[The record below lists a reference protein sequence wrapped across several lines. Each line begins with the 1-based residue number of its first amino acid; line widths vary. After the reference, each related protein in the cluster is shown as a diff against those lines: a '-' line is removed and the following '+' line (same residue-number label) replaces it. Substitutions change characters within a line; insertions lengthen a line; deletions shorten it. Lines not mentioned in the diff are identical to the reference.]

1 MKLYQL
7 FGNARLL
14 RLVAPFMAIVL
25 LQAFVAGISLN
36 VLSSVRAYVGGESLW
51 SKGQKEAIH
60 SLYLFSGTAKPEFY
74 DQYERA
80 IAVPLGDRR
89 ARLALEQ
96 TPPDIKTAREGLL
109 RGGINADDID
119 GMIWLFRYYRDLPA
133 FKKAINHWRATDPM
147 LTELINLAN
156 AIHTENA
163 MGPAAPE
170 IADEY
175 RVELNRLNARIAPE
189 AMAFSA
195 SLGDGSRQIKIVLTI
210 VNLFTAGL
218 LVLVQYFYVHHFLAQ
233 RQKDEDALKAS
244 KERVQITLA
253 SIGDAVISTD
263 SLGYVEY
270 MNPAAETLVSRRMVD
285 SKGLPLT
292 SLFKIV
298 DEQTGEISE
307 CPIERARNGH
317 GAISK
322 SHMLQRNDST
332 SVAVSV
338 VGAPLHEDGEFAGV
352 VLVLRDMT
360 SEREYIAQLSWQAS
374 HCSLTNLA
382 NRREFEHRLQQT
394 LLQLESADAQSRA
407 LMFIDLDQFKIIN
420 DTCGHAAGDKLL
432 CEISDLLRRQTR
444 SGDLLARLGGDEFA
458 VLLNHTDI
466 EQAAL
471 SAERIRQAIQDL
483 NFVWNGRAFNVTA
496 SIGLVYLLQ
505 GRATMDE
512 TVRTAD
518 LACYMA
524 KEKGR
529 NRIQIHNPGDTELQ
543 HRFGE
548 MAWVQHIREALEE
561 QRFCLY
567 AQKIAA
573 LNGNDGDGAHLELL
587 LRLRDREGRLVPPG
601 DFIPAAERYG
611 LMPLIDRWVVRH
623 AFETLATRLRRSSSN
638 IATCAINLSGAT
650 FNDDGFVDYVFEQL
664 HLHGIP
670 PTMICFE
677 ITETSAIADLDN
689 ANRFINVLQ
698 KLGCR
703 FSLDDFG
710 SGMSSFGYLKNLS
723 VDYLKIDGGFV
734 KDMLDDPIDHAMVEM
749 ISRIGKVMGK
759 QTIAEFVENDA
770 ILQALRDIG
779 VDYAQGYGVG
789 RPEPFDAFTGVEST
803 SDAMSRRVA

>member
-1 MKLYQL
+1 
-7 FGNARLL
+7 
-14 RLVAPFMAIVL
+14 
-25 LQAFVAGISLN
+25 
-36 VLSSVRAYVGGESLW
+36 
-51 SKGQKEAIH
+51 
-60 SLYLFSGTAKPEFY
+60 
-74 DQYERA
+74 
-80 IAVPLGDRR
+80 
-89 ARLALEQ
+89 
-96 TPPDIKTAREGLL
+96 
-109 RGGINADDID
+109 
-119 GMIWLFRYYRDLPA
+119 
-133 FKKAINHWRATDPM
+133 
-147 LTELINLAN
+147 
-156 AIHTENA
+156 
-163 MGPAAPE
+163 
-170 IADEY
+170 
-175 RVELNRLNARIAPE
+175 
-189 AMAFSA
+189 MAFSA

-210 VNLFTAGL
+210 VNLFTVGL
-218 LVLVQYFYVHHFLAQ
+218 LVLVQYLYVRHFLAQ
-233 RQKDEDALKAS
+233 RQKDEDALKVE
-244 KERVQITLA
+244 KERAQITLA

-263 SLGYVEY
+263 AHGNVAY
-270 MNPAAETLVSRRMVD
+270 MNPAAETLIARRIPEA
-285 SKGLPLT
+285 KGFPLT
-292 SLFKIV
+292 SLFQII
-298 DEQTGEISE
+298 DEKTGQNIG
-307 CPIERARNGH
+307 CPIEHARSGKS
-317 GAISK
+317 GVSQ
-322 SHMLQRNDST
+322 SHMLLRNDFT
-332 SVAVSV
+332 SVAVSIV
-338 VGAPLHEDGEFAGV
+338 SAPLHEEGQVAGA
-352 VLVLRDMT
+352 VLVLHDMT
-360 SEREYIAQLSWQAS
+360 SEKEYIARLSWQAS

-394 LLQLESADAQSRA
+394 LLLLENEDEESRA

-432 CEISDLLRRQTR
+432 CEISDLLRRHTT
-444 SGDLLARLGGDEFA
+444 SGDLLARLGGDEFG
-458 VLLNHTDI
+458 VLLEHTDI

-496 SIGLVYLLQ
+496 SIGLVYLMQ
-505 GRATMDE
+505 GRASIDE

-529 NRIQIHNPGDTELQ
+529 NRIQIHNPGDSELQ

-548 MAWVQHIREALEE
+548 MAWVQRIHEALEE

-573 LNGNDGDGAHLELL
+573 LNGSDDNGAHLELL
-587 LRLRDREGRLVPPG
+587 LRLRDRDGRLVPPG

-623 AFETLATRLRRSSSN
+623 AFEILATQLRRASST

-689 ANRFINVLQ
+689 ANRFISVLQ

-734 KDMLDDPIDHAMVEM
+734 KDMLDDPIDRAMVEM
-749 ISRIGKVMGK
+749 ITRIGKVMGK

-770 ILQALRDIG
+770 ILQALREIG

-789 RPEPFDAFTGVEST
+789 RPEPFDIFTGIEGT
-803 SDAMSRRVA
+803 SDPMPRRVA